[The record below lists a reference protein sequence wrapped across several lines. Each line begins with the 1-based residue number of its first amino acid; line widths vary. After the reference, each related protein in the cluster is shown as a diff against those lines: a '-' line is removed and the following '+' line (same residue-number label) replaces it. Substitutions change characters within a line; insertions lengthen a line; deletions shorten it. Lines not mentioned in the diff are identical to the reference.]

1 MTIFCEI
8 LATALN
14 YLFSSVTMYRPSR
27 SWLSWCASGVSIRSR
42 PRSRRCCSCS
52 VCARSTTVSSSS
64 STRQPSTCLGFAVSF
79 RTSNSIYFFTF
90 EVRSSLE
97 TRESRPNTLLE
108 LELYSIGVWENFKY
122 SKQLR
127 SATCVAGI
135 VSCLWPSLERSRQS
149 RRKGVLGGKELDRV
163 RIWLSYRLSF
173 GLSAWW

>member
-14 YLFSSVTMYRPSR
+14 YLFSSVTMSRPSR

-97 TRESRPNTLLE
+97 TRESCLNTLLE

-135 VSCLWPSLERSRQS
+135 VSCLWRMALFGKKSTIQEERCPGREGIGPSADLTF
-149 RRKGVLGGKELDRV
+149 
-163 RIWLSYRLSF
+163 LSL